1 MSRGRTDPEASNGD
15 RACAGYA
22 VTSWVPRGMSQHP
35 ITETTLRAPSKRGG
49 PRHSV
54 MEEFTRAP
62 PWCRHCFAQHQ
73 GEPSELTTWETSC
86 RDDPGCPCCRE
97 CHSTLLSI
105 LFLVPRIEPKTLH
118 MLGRDLPET
127 TFPDQP
133 LGIPQKS
140 SFPDTSV
147 WQGGPYPGTQHAFSY
162 HHAKLILPGMPEPES
177 SEKRLE

>member
-1 MSRGRTDPEASNGD
+1 MGASGNVTAPYYRDNTEGSIEERRTKAQRD
-15 RACAGYA
+15 
-22 VTSWVPRGMSQHP
+22 
-35 ITETTLRAPSKRGG
+35 GG
-49 PRHSV
+49 IHSGS
-54 MEEFTRAP
+54 TRVE
-62 PWCRHCFAQHQ
+62 CRHCFAQHQ
-73 GEPSELTTWETSC
+73 GEPSEFTTWETSC